1 MRRRTGRGS
10 GVGEEFGENWQAE
23 KRSGGRGF
31 VRVYER
37 EVRVEEWGLFFF
49 FLFYLV
55 VDDFMLGKKKR
66 KNHYRRER
74 EREREFDLA
83 KNRQFCVNDFFK
95 KVQFNIVCNFHLV
108 IYILMFNKV
117 F

>member
-1 MRRRTGRGS
+1 MGRRTGRGS

-49 FLFYLV
+49 FFIWSLMILCWE
-55 VDDFMLGKKKR
+55 KKKE
-66 KNHYRRER
+66 KIITGER
-74 EREREFDLA
+74 ERESLILL
-83 KNRQFCVNDFFK
+83 KIVNFASMIF
-95 KVQFNIVCNFHLV
+95 
-108 IYILMFNKV
+108 
-117 F
+117 

>member
-49 FLFYLV
+49 FFLF
-55 VDDFMLGKKKR
+55 GR
-66 KNHYRRER
+66 
-74 EREREFDLA
+74 
-83 KNRQFCVNDFFK
+83 
-95 KVQFNIVCNFHLV
+95 
-108 IYILMFNKV
+108 
-117 F
+117 

>member
-37 EVRVEEWGLFFF
+37 EVRVEEWGLFLFF
-49 FLFYLV
+49 FFYLV
-55 VDDFMLGKKKR
+55 VDDFMLGKKR

-83 KNRQFCVNDFFK
+83 KNRQFCVNDFLK
-95 KVQFNIVCNFHLV
+95 KV
-108 IYILMFNKV
+108 
-117 F
+117 

>member
-1 MRRRTGRGS
+1 VRRRTGRGS

-55 VDDFMLGKKKR
+55 VDDFMLGKKRR

-74 EREREFDLA
+74 ER
-83 KNRQFCVNDFFK
+83 
-95 KVQFNIVCNFHLV
+95 I
-108 IYILMFNKV
+108 
-117 F
+117 

>member
-1 MRRRTGRGS
+1 VRRRTGRGS

-37 EVRVEEWGLFFF
+37 EVRGEEWGLFLFF
-49 FLFYLV
+49 FFIWSLMILCWE
-55 VDDFMLGKKKR
+55 KKEKIITG
-66 KNHYRRER
+66 ER

>member
-37 EVRVEEWGLFFF
+37 EVRVEEWGLFLFF
-49 FLFYLV
+49 FFIWSLMILCWE
-55 VDDFMLGKKKR
+55 KKEKIITG
-66 KNHYRRER
+66 ER
-74 EREREFDLA
+74 ERENLILL
-83 KNRQFCVNDFFK
+83 KIVNFASMIF
-95 KVQFNIVCNFHLV
+95 
-108 IYILMFNKV
+108 
-117 F
+117 